1 MVAIKQELVSSCRS
15 GNTASLQ
22 WLLQRVD
29 TLRAARA
36 SGGTGSAAGGTEGAA
51 DGVAV
56 RAGEGGG
63 EGVAAAIRAL
73 GPCLVDENGMSLLQ
87 YACLCGREDAA
98 RLLLERLVRNS
109 VEALVDNPGH
119 SRGTDGKICSGTFAQ
134 ASSLQQP
141 HTVTHDPATAYLPL
155 YPWY

>member
-1 MVAIKQELVSSCRS
+1 M
-15 GNTASLQ
+15 
-22 WLLQRVD
+22 
-29 TLRAARA
+29 
-36 SGGTGSAAGGTEGAA
+36 
-51 DGVAV
+51 AV
-56 RAGEGGG
+56 
-63 EGVAAAIRAL
+63 AIRAL